1 MVYLYL
7 KGRNDLE
14 IGPFH
19 EISEEEKTLF
29 SLSSFAEPVKMRI
42 LIL

>member
-19 EISEEEKTLF
+19 EISEEGISE
-29 SLSSFAEPVKMRI
+29 EYIEVIRE
-42 LIL
+42 